1 MKGTVRMKITARGN
15 EERIRTAVN
24 LKGVDTPGKIRILK
38 SFLKA
43 LEISALEASLF
54 ISLIQTEAKMKEEEA
69 HHE

>member
-1 MKGTVRMKITARGN
+1 MKGIVRMKITARGN

-24 LKGVDTPGKIRILK
+24 LKGVDHPRKIRILK